1 MRPPTPS
8 RLARLRAGLTAKQAA
23 RSAGVTT
30 RHLLQLERTQEF
42 GYSLASVLARCYSC
56 SMLRFLPSPT
66 LTGPRG
72 ARGKAGRPGSSRQGS
87 PAVGRGREAR
97 S

>member
-1 MRPPTPS
+1 MPTPS

-30 RHLLQLERTQEF
+30 RHLLRLERTQDF

-56 SMLRFLPSPT
+56 SMLRFLPTAQPPT
-66 LTGPRG
+66 PPGYRG

-87 PAVGRGREAR
+87 PAAGEGAR
-97 S
+97 P